1 MKHFND
7 IFTEAVLKNL
17 FPEDRSDT
25 FFDALYG
32 DANEGAY
39 NISLKFKRHG
49 EKWLEFE
56 LQLTQRPGKCL
67 NCHLTYGLPK
77 VFSRHPIINVNGLV
91 QNISKLLDGRAR
103 CVDWQLGI
111 TREASNELHVI
122 PLVISLDK

>member
-111 TREASNELHVI
+111 TRESSNELHVI